1 MCAGLPLGVTASD
14 TYMLLLDIVLVF
26 LLLLNISELRL
37 EIVPMRPASV
47 CHRRTQGSPESQL
60 TGLANRLLQAFRRN
74 VGALSYVVGA
84 LDSWLVPQ
92 VPE

>member
-47 CHRRTQGSPESQL
+47 CHRRTQGSPESQP
-60 TGLANRLLQAFRRN
+60 TGLANRLLQAFRRR
-74 VGALSYVVGA
+74 ALSYVVGA